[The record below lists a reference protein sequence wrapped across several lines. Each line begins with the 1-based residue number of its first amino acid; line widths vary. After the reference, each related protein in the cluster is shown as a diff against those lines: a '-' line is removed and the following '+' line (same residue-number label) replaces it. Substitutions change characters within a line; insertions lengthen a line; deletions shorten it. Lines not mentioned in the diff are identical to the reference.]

1 MLRNGILRTHLS
13 LTRGVAW
20 RVDLQMAGCY
30 APAHTSNYMRAVDL
44 IRKKRDSGEHT
55 REEIEFL
62 ISGCTRG
69 EIPDYQIAAWL
80 MAAWIRGLSRTET
93 TALTQAMLHSGEV
106 LDLSSLPAK
115 KVDKHSTGGVGDKT
129 SLILAPIVAAGGLIV
144 PMLSGRGLGHTGGT
158 LDKLESIPGF
168 NTNLSLKDFRRVL
181 GECGMALI
189 GQTAEIAPADKKIYA
204 LRDAT
209 STVENTGLICA
220 SIMSKKLAEGL
231 DALVLDV
238 KTGSG
243 AFMKREE
250 DAVGLAEVMVE
261 AGKSMGK
268 KMVALIT
275 DMDQPLGR
283 AAGHANEII
292 ECIEVLNGKGPADVR
307 ELSVELS
314 AWMFYLGERTSSV
327 EEGRRLAERMISSG
341 EAREKFKQCIRLQGG
356 DERVIDSPDLLP
368 MAASK
373 VDVTSNAGGVLV
385 ATECQQFGIA
395 LAMLGGG
402 RETKED
408 RIDHAVGLEF
418 HKRIGQRIE
427 IGEPLATIHYNSDAK
442 LADAKDLVAESFVT
456 DQDCGGQAPRPLIR
470 RIIGA

>member
-1 MLRNGILRTHLS
+1 
-13 LTRGVAW
+13 
-20 RVDLQMAGCY
+20 
-30 APAHTSNYMRAVDL
+30 MRAVDL
-44 IRKKRDSGEHT
+44 IRKKRDSGEHS

-62 ISGCTRG
+62 ISGYTRG
-69 EIPDYQIAAWL
+69 EIPDYQMAAWL
-80 MAAWIRGLSRTET
+80 MSAWIRGLSRGET
-93 TALTQAMLHSGEV
+93 TALTHAMLHSGEV
-106 LDLSSLPAK
+106 LDLSSLPGK

-168 NTNLSLKDFRRVL
+168 NTNLSLKEFRQVL

-209 STVENTGLICA
+209 STVENKGLICA

-250 DAVGLAEVMVE
+250 DAVGLAELMVD
-261 AGKSMGK
+261 AGQNMGK

-283 AAGHANEII
+283 AAGHANEIV
-292 ECIEVLNGKGPADVR
+292 ECIEVLNGKGPADLR

-314 AWMFYLGERTSSV
+314 AWMFYLGEKTESV
-327 EEGRRLAERMISSG
+327 EEGRKLAERMISTG

-356 DERVIDSPDLLP
+356 DERVVNEPELLP
-368 MAASK
+368 KAVSDI
-373 VDVTSNAGGVLV
+373 DVKSSVSGTLV
-385 ATECQQFGIA
+385 STNCEQFGIA

-418 HKRIGQRIE
+418 HKKIGERVE
-427 IGEPLATIHYNSDAK
+427 KGEPLATIHYNSDAK
-442 LADAKDLVAESFVT
+442 LTEAKSIVMESFVI
-456 DQDCGGQAPRPLIR
+456 DQDSGGQTKPPRPAKPLIR
-470 RIIGA
+470 RIIGS

>member
-1 MLRNGILRTHLS
+1 MR
-13 LTRGVAW
+13 VA
-20 RVDLQMAGCY
+20 
-30 APAHTSNYMRAVDL
+30 DL
-44 IRKKRDSGEHT
+44 IRQKREGA
-55 REEIEFL
+55 EITPEQINFL
-62 ISGCTRG
+62 IDGYTRG
-69 EIPDYQIAAWL
+69 EIPDYQISALL
-80 MAAWIRGLSRTET
+80 MAIVWRGMTHSEIA
-93 TALTQAMLHSGEV
+93 ALTDAMLRSGRT
-106 LDLSSLPAK
+106 LDLSDLPGK

-144 PMLSGRGLGHTGGT
+144 PLISGRGLGHTGGT

-168 NTNLSLKDFRRVL
+168 NTNLSLKDFRRVV

-268 KMVALIT
+268 KMAALIT

-283 AAGHANEII
+283 AAGHANEIV
-292 ECIEVLNGKGPADVR
+292 ECIEVLNGKGPADLR
-307 ELSVELS
+307 ELIVGLS
-314 AWMFYLGERTSSV
+314 AWMFFLGEKTKSV
-327 EEGRRLAERMISSG
+327 EEGRKFAERMISSG
-341 EAREKFKQCIRLQGG
+341 E
-356 DERVIDSPDLLP
+356 
-368 MAASK
+368 
-373 VDVTSNAGGVLV
+373 
-385 ATECQQFGIA
+385 
-395 LAMLGGG
+395 
-402 RETKED
+402 
-408 RIDHAVGLEF
+408 
-418 HKRIGQRIE
+418 
-427 IGEPLATIHYNSDAK
+427 
-442 LADAKDLVAESFVT
+442 
-456 DQDCGGQAPRPLIR
+456 
-470 RIIGA
+470 

>member
-1 MLRNGILRTHLS
+1 
-13 LTRGVAW
+13 
-20 RVDLQMAGCY
+20 
-30 APAHTSNYMRAVDL
+30 MRAVDL

-62 ISGCTRG
+62 ISGYTRG

-80 MAAWIRGLSRTET
+80 MSAWIRGLSRTET

-106 LDLSSLPAK
+106 LDLSSLPGK

-144 PMLSGRGLGHTGGT
+144 PMISGRGLGHTGGT

-181 GECGMALI
+181 GECGMSLI

-261 AGKSMGK
+261 AGRSMGK

-292 ECIEVLNGKGPADVR
+292 ECIEVLNGRGPADVR

-314 AWMFYLGERTSSV
+314 AWMFYLGDRTKSV
-327 EEGRRLAERMISSG
+327 EEGQKLAERMISNG
-341 EAREKFKQCIRLQGG
+341 EAREKFRQCIRLQGG
-356 DERVIDSPDLLP
+356 DERVIDEPDLLP
-368 MAASK
+368 RAISK

-385 ATECQQFGIA
+385 TTDCEQFGIA

-418 HKRIGQRIE
+418 HKRIGERIE

-442 LADAKDLVAESFVT
+442 LAVAKDLVAESFVI
-456 DQDCGGQAPRPLIR
+456 DQDSGGQAPRPLIR

>member
-1 MLRNGILRTHLS
+1 
-13 LTRGVAW
+13 
-20 RVDLQMAGCY
+20 
-30 APAHTSNYMRAVDL
+30 MRAVDL

-62 ISGCTRG
+62 ISGYTRG

-80 MAAWIRGLSRTET
+80 MSAWIRGLSRAET

-106 LDLSSLPAK
+106 LDLSSLPGK

-292 ECIEVLNGKGPADVR
+292 ECIEVLNGRGPADLR

-314 AWMFYLGERTSSV
+314 AWMFYLGEKTRSV
-327 EEGRRLAERMISSG
+327 EEGRKLAKHMISSG

-356 DERVIDSPDLLP
+356 DERVIDEPDVLP
-368 MAASK
+368 KAVSK
-373 VDVTSNAGGVLV
+373 VDVSSNAGGVLV
-385 ATECQQFGIA
+385 ATDCEQFGMA

-418 HKRIGQRIE
+418 HKRIGERVE

-442 LADAKDLVAESFVT
+442 LTEAQRMVAESFVI
-456 DQDCGGQAPRPLIR
+456 DQDSGGQAPRPLIR